1 MTQSNSV
8 TVKLS
13 HSQLNKLKLATKN
26 ATEVIKNVSS
36 NDETNFPHKL

>member
-26 ATEVIKNVSS
+26 ATEVTSS

>member
-26 ATEVIKNVSS
+26 ATEVISS